1 MWTKAPV
8 TSSYS
13 ICSQFHGKKDVK
25 FLDCDVF
32 AYKMPTPF
40 QISIFKT
47 GYVAVAT
54 TMWNLLISSA
64 CWKHKSAV
72 MNLKEHPLLLSHIF
86 HGLFQSLNSL
96 RKNERTH
103 QLNGSLK
110 HIKSSYSSS
119 IFIFFPTKYVIFLSK
134 TIGWVRVHL
143 LDQNS
148 LPSVSLNAQRV
159 DSVLLAASKSGGI
172 CKALM

>member
-13 ICSQFHGKKDVK
+13 ICSQFHSKKVVK

-54 TMWNLLISSA
+54 KMWNLLISSA

-72 MNLKEHPLLLSHIF
+72 MNLKEHPRLLSHIF

-103 QLNGSLK
+103 QVNGSLK
-110 HIKSSYSSS
+110 NIKSSYSR
-119 IFIFFPTKYVIFLSK
+119 FNLLFFPTKYVIFWAKPLAEWRLTNIIYSF
-134 TIGWVRVHL
+134 TDGCIVSRVHL
-143 LDQNS
+143 LD
-148 LPSVSLNAQRV
+148 PGRF
-159 DSVLLAASKSGGI
+159 
-172 CKALM
+172 